1 MEKYFEEY
9 MQPGEKLL
17 WCGKPEPF
25 EVFDGEYKKKISST
39 ILFWSALA
47 VFCEICYI
55 SFALGAKLKISIVVV
70 VLMAALCALALLARL
85 SEPAQVRAMEYAL
98 TDRSIMVKGKNLKIC
113 PYADVKYA
121 WIHTD
126 KVGTKS
132 LICGA
137 LTDSLHNEN
146 FDARL
151 VTVRGNAK
159 GLKGRY
165 LADSIA
171 MYSIPETAV
180 EIIKGHLPLKKF

>member
-25 EVFDGEYKKKISST
+25 EVFDDEYKKKISST
-39 ILFWSALA
+39 ILFWSVLA
-47 VFCEICYI
+47 IFCEIGYI
-55 SFALGAKLKISIVVV
+55 SFVLGAKLKINIIPMM
-70 VLMAALCALALLARL
+70 LIAAFCALALFARL
-85 SEPAQVRAMEYAL
+85 REPAQVKDMEYAL

-113 PYADVKYA
+113 PYSDVKYA
-121 WIHTD
+121 WVHTD

-137 LTDSLHNEN
+137 QTDALHNEN

-151 VTVRGNAK
+151 LTVLGNAK

-171 MYSIPETAV
+171 MYSIPEDAV
-180 EIIKGHLPLKKF
+180 EIIKGRLSLKKF

>member
-1 MEKYFEEY
+1 MGKYFEEY

-25 EVFDGEYKKKISST
+25 EVFDGEYKRKISST
-39 ILFWSALA
+39 ILFWAAVA

-55 SFALGAKLKISIVVV
+55 SFVLGAKLKINIIPM
-70 VLMAALCALALLARL
+70 VLIAAFCALALFARL
-85 SEPAQVRAMEYAL
+85 SEPAQVKAMEYAL

-121 WIHTD
+121 WIHVD
-126 KVGTKS
+126 KAGTNS

-137 LTDSLHNEN
+137 QTDALHNEN

-151 VTVRGNAK
+151 LTVLGNAK
-159 GLKGRY
+159 NLKGRY

-171 MYSIPETAV
+171 MYSIPEAAV
-180 EIIKGHLPLKKF
+180 EIIKGRLPLKKF